1 MVDRPK
7 VHLDDMAERIAKVL
21 KKHPDEVN
29 VRDLADMVWA
39 LYGDEVNIKCAF
51 EKKEEEKVDE
61 NADIDR

>member
-21 KKHPDEVN
+21 KKHPNEVN

-39 LYGDEVNIKCAF
+39 LYGDELTIKCAF
-51 EKKEEEKVDE
+51 EKKEDEINDAKVDG
-61 NADIDR
+61 